1 MSRMLFPNLPVKDL
15 ARTKAFWTTLG
26 FTFNPQF
33 TDDNAA
39 CLIVN
44 EQACVMLLREEFW
57 ATFTKKPLPDRQ
69 ATTGVF
75 MAFSCESRAEV
86 TQMVETALANGG
98 APASPSQD
106 HGFMFGWSFTDP
118 DGHHW
123 EPFWM
128 DPSAVQPT

>member
-1 MSRMLFPNLPVKDL
+1 MRMLFPNLPVTDL
-15 ARTKAFWTTLG
+15 ARAKAFWTAMG

-39 CLIVN
+39 CLVIN
-44 EQACVMLLREEFW
+44 ELACVMLLREEFW
-57 ATFTKKPLPDRQ
+57 KTFTKQPLPDRR

-75 MAFSCESRAEV
+75 LAFSCDNREEVSR
-86 TQMVETALANGG
+86 MVETALANGG

-106 HGFMFGWSFTDP
+106 HGFMFGWSFYDP

-128 DPSAVQPT
+128 DPNAVQPS